1 MSKVE
6 VGGLIVLFGATGD
19 LAERQL
25 YPAFHQLYQRGQLTE
40 EFAIIGAARTQFTE
54 NEFKEHVRKAVEAG
68 SNFTEFEE
76 SFLEHIYYQ
85 PADNTKV

>member
-25 YPAFHQLYQRGQLTE
+25 YPAFHQLYQRCQLTE
-40 EFAIIGAARTQFTE
+40 EFAIIGAAL
-54 NEFKEHVRKAVEAG
+54 H
-68 SNFTEFEE
+68 SI
-76 SFLEHIYYQ
+76 H
-85 PADNTKV
+85 